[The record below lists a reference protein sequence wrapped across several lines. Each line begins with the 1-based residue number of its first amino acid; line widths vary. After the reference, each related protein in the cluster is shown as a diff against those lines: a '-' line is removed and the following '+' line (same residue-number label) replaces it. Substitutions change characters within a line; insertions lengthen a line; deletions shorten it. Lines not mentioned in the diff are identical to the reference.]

1 MTTRHV
7 VLLYYVFYQE
17 KQRNELVISAVC
29 SCLLYPFTK
38 QKGEMQRIRSC
49 KALIPTNRSQIF
61 LQQNPSFSLY
71 SSQPQPGR
79 NQNQPHKHHFVSPSR
94 VQKLIAAQSDPLLA
108 KEIFDYASRQPDFR
122 HSYSSFLILILKL
135 GRSRFFSLIDHLL
148 LRLKAERYP
157 VTHTLFSYLI
167 KVYGEANFP
176 QKALRTFHTM
186 LEFDCKPLP
195 KHLNRILE
203 ILVSYRSHLRPA
215 FELFRSAHEHGV
227 LPNTESYNILMK
239 AFCFNGD
246 LSIAYDLFN
255 KMFKRD
261 LVPNEESYRILMQGL
276 CRKGQVNTA
285 VDFLE
290 DMVNKGYTPDTL
302 SYTTLLNSL
311 CRKKQLREA
320 YKLLCRM
327 KVKGCN
333 PDIVHYNTVI
343 VGFCREDRAIHACKV
358 LEDMA
363 SSGCLPNVV
372 SYRTLV
378 SGLCNQGS
386 LDESKR
392 YLEEMVSK
400 GFSPHFSVIHALVRS
415 FCKIG
420 RVEDACAVLGDVLK
434 HGEVPHVDTWTV
446 IVPRIYED
454 NTAIGIIDEILKEGV
469 YCKSEARNNTRGT
482 YLSGELSNKKITR
495 IRLRHV

>member
-1 MTTRHV
+1 
-7 VLLYYVFYQE
+7 
-17 KQRNELVISAVC
+17 
-29 SCLLYPFTK
+29 
-38 QKGEMQRIRSC
+38 MQGIRWC
-49 KALIPTNRSQIF
+49 KVLIPSNRSLIF
-61 LQQNPSFSLY
+61 LPRNPSLPQY
-71 SSQPQPGR
+71 SSQPQPG
-79 NQNQPHKHHFVSPSR
+79 QNHNHKHHLVSPSR

-108 KEIFDYASRQPDFR
+108 KEIFEYASRQPNFR

-135 GRSRFFSLIDHLL
+135 GRSRYFSLIDHLL

-167 KVYGEANFP
+167 KIYGEANLP
-176 QKALRTFHTM
+176 QKAFQTFHTM

-203 ILVSYRSHLRPA
+203 ILVSHRSHLRLA
-215 FELFRSAHEHGV
+215 FELFRNSHEYGV
-227 LPNTESYNILMK
+227 LPNTESYNILMS

-261 LVPNEESYRILMQGL
+261 LVPNDESYRILMQGL

-285 VDFLE
+285 VEFLE

-343 VGFCREDRAIHACKV
+343 MGFCREGRAIDACKV

-363 SSGCLPNVV
+363 TNGCLPSVV

-386 LDESKR
+386 LDEAKR

-415 FCKIG
+415 FCNVG
-420 RVEDACAVLGDVLK
+420 RVEDACAVLGHVLN
-434 HGEVPHVDTWTV
+434 HGEVPHVDTWTA
-446 IVPRIYED
+446 IVPRICED
-454 NTAIGIIDEILKEGV
+454 NATIGIIDDILKGV
-469 YCKSEARNNTRGT
+469 YTVKVKQEMILEPRTCLENS
-482 YLSGELSNKKITR
+482 L
-495 IRLRHV
+495 